1 MGNKNCALRVII
13 TAFIIFLISCDSS
26 TNPPVEQ
33 KAEIYQ
39 STIQS
44 IIEETTKEH
53 NVPGSIALIRFDDGS
68 IHKSAYGFADISEE
82 NKIEMHASHAFRIGS
97 VTKTFIGTSILILV
111 KQNKLQLSHTV
122 EKLMP
127 GLIKHG
133 NEITLEML
141 LNQSSAIPEY
151 TATDEFSDTYFYNPT
166 YSWTHEEILS
176 LYCDEDLVDTP
187 GIISYYSN
195 SNYYTLGLIIEKYS
209 GKSLDQFLN
218 EEIFVPLGM
227 NDTYL
232 PTGNEIHGSYA
243 HGYLDVNYDGN
254 FTEDEDYTVQSPYA
268 IWAAGGIVSTVDDL
282 LIWSDEIFEGNL
294 LNAELQNKRMVI
306 DTPIFGA
313 PEGVNYGLAIADI
326 FGSVGHNGAVAGY
339 TTILFKYNNT
349 TFIAFGNGYET
360 TGDKGFIADDLF
372 DKLKE
377 VIN

>member
-1 MGNKNCALRVII
+1 MRII
-13 TAFIIFLISCDSS
+13 SSILLIFLLSCDST
-26 TNPPVEQ
+26 TNPPAEQ
-33 KAEIYQ
+33 KAQVFESSVK
-39 STIQS
+39 STIQ
-44 IIEETTKEH
+44 ETVDDH
-53 NVPGSIALIRFDDGS
+53 NVPGAIVLIRFDDGS
-68 IHKSAYGFADISEE
+68 LHKSAYGYADISKESE
-82 NKIEMHASHAFRIGS
+82 VEMNVSHAFRIGS
-97 VTKTFIGTSILILV
+97 ITKTFIGTAILILV
-111 KQNKLQLSHTV
+111 KQNKIKLTDTV
-122 EKLMP
+122 EELMP
-127 GLIKHG
+127 GLLKYG
-133 NEITLEML
+133 KEISLEML
-141 LNQSSAIPEY
+141 LNQSSALPEY
-151 TATDEFSDTYFYNPT
+151 TVTEKFDDTYYYNPT
-166 YSWTHEEILS
+166 YSWTQEEILS
-176 LYCDEDLVDTP
+176 LYCDEDLVDNP
-187 GIISYYSN
+187 GKISYYSN

-209 GKSLDQFLN
+209 GKSLDQFLQDK
-218 EEIFVPLGM
+218 IFVPLGM

-306 DTPIFGA
+306 NTPIFGA
-313 PEGVNYGLAIADI
+313 PEGINYGLAIADI
-326 FGSVGHNGAVAGY
+326 FGSIGHNGAVAGY

-360 TGDKGFIADDLF
+360 TGDKGFIADDLY